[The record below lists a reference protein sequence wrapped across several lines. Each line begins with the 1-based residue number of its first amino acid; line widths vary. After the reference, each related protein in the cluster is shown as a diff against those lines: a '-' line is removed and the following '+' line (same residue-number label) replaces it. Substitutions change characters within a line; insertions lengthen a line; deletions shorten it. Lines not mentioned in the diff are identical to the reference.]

1 MSNPI
6 IQALGGAQMPPIVG
20 QIKNIMSMMR
30 ASQNPTAMLN
40 SLINSNPQY
49 RQAVEYINANGGDA
63 KAAFYKMA
71 EEKGVDPNEVL
82 NMLK

>member
-49 RQAVEYINANGGDA
+49 KQALEYVNANGGDP
-63 KAAFYKMA
+63 KTAFYKLA
-71 EEKGVDPNEVL
+71 EEKGVDPDQIL

>member
-20 QIKNIMSMMR
+20 QVKNIMSMMR

-40 SLINSNPQY
+40 GLIQSNPQY
-49 RQAVEYINANGGDA
+49 KQALEYVNANGGDP
-63 KAAFYKMA
+63 KAAFYKLA
-71 EEKGVDPNEVL
+71 EEKGVDPNEIL